1 MSEMMVGAGNDTK
14 KEVGAMAKYVVG
26 EFSFAKKGEVEQLLR
41 SVLEELEVGA
51 MVTDSFVADL
61 LTSLAREHP
70 EATEKVGAGI
80 EWWVVASNK
89 DLGYT
94 SKGFRA
100 KQRGRDE
107 LVLFSYTDVL
117 RPPKQRALVAEALTK
132 EALDITRRFR
142 TEAFASGPVQ
152 CALTGK
158 IIPEKT
164 MADAVHLTPPRSQLH
179 EAFLES
185 EGLTYDSVE
194 VVKHPV
200 ESGYRLVDRELA
212 ERWRN
217 FQEEHLGGLA
227 IVLRRER

>member
-1 MSEMMVGAGNDTK
+1 
-14 KEVGAMAKYVVG
+14 MARYVVG

-51 MVTDSFVADL
+51 LVTDPFVADL
-61 LTSLAREHP
+61 LTALAREHP
-70 EATEKVGAGI
+70 AATDKVGAGI
-80 EWWVVASNK
+80 EQWVVASNR

-100 KQRGRDE
+100 KQLGRDE
-107 LVLFSYTDVL
+107 PVRFSYTDVL
-117 RPPKQRALVAEALTK
+117 RPPKQRALVAEALTQ

-142 TEAFASGPVQ
+142 TEAFAGGPVH

-158 IIPEKT
+158 MIPDMT
-164 MADAVHLTPPRSQLH
+164 MADAVHLTPPRGQLH
-179 EAFLES
+179 ETFLES
-185 EGLTYDSVE
+185 EGLTYESVE
-194 VVKHPV
+194 LVKHPV

-212 ERWRN
+212 DRWRN

-227 IVLRRER
+227 IVFRREH

>member
-1 MSEMMVGAGNDTK
+1 MVAAASDPK

-107 LVLFSYTDVL
+107 LVRFSYTDVL
-117 RPPKQRALVAEALTK
+117 RPPKQRALVAEALTQ

-142 TEAFASGPVQ
+142 TKAFAGGPVQ

-158 IIPEKT
+158 MIPEKT
-164 MADAVHLTPPRSQLH
+164 MADAVHLAPPRGQLH
-179 EAFLES
+179 AAFLES
-185 EGLTYDSVE
+185 EGLTYESVE
-194 VVKHPV
+194 LVKHPV
-200 ESGYRLVDRELA
+200 ESGYRLVDRQLA
-212 ERWRN
+212 ERWRT
-217 FQEEHLGGLA
+217 FQEENVDGMA
-227 IVLRRER
+227 IVLRREQ